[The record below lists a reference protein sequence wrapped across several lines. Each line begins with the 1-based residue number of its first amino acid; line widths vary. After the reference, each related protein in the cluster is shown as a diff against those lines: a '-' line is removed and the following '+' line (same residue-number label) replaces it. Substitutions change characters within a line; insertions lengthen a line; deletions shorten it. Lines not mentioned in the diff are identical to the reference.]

1 MGGWRFAASAG
12 AAALLASLSCAREPP
27 SEQAPPRAAAST
39 DVQVARAATP
49 ARAANRGDAA
59 FEAFSASVAK
69 AARVDEEAL
78 DPTEVQ
84 RRSDQL
90 RDYSEERAQALLN
103 QLDPEAR
110 PRVAG
115 PVGPAAFGNWS
126 PFWSRLVERAV
137 MIDDAAHFAPGASRR
152 ASAMR
157 ADLRSSQSASLSV
170 EGLYRLDRFVQHG
183 PGELAEHLLFARSR
197 GETGKRA
204 RAELTAIYTRA
215 LVGAPEAASADD
227 SCRRCV
233 LADQDLDKLLRNLRA
248 FETESQNLADAQCG
262 AWPELTAV
270 LGGTEPCREAFDLYV
285 SSLAGGDGLAE
296 QARSG
301 GPPDLTN
308 EPPARDAAYAR
319 FAAPIRDGCVG
330 EGVDDANRHPEI
342 ERCFAGELNRRM
354 AKLRT
359 RAARSH
365 LRFSAA
371 WATFQSDL
379 CEVEALIEKDSSM
392 FGADRSYRHCSWLA
406 PLRAAFVLDVWQR
419 DAVAELKAHVHW
431 REPWAQSKVLPGL
444 SRLQR
449 LAARP
454 ACPRTD
460 RPPKSCRTSAEP
472 ARSWTLVS
480 PAIDRL
486 EPDASKLAR
495 VTCDEWRGAAA
506 LFGAECRAK
515 LSRYYLSYAQNIG
528 KVTDLTASAR

>member
-1 MGGWRFAASAG
+1 MGRWRFAASAG
-12 AAALLASLSCAREPP
+12 AAALVASLSCAREPP
-27 SEQAPPRAAAST
+27 SEQVLPHAAGSA
-39 DVQVARAATP
+39 DVQVPRAATP
-49 ARAANRGDAA
+49 ARVATPGDAA
-59 FEAFSASVAK
+59 FEAFSARIAK

-90 RDYSEERAQALLN
+90 RDYSEQRAQALLN
-103 QLDPEAR
+103 QLEPEAR
-110 PRVAG
+110 PGVVG
-115 PVGPAAFGNWS
+115 PIGPAASGNWS
-126 PFWSRLVERAV
+126 PSWSRLVERAV
-137 MIDDAAHFAPGASRR
+137 VLDDAARFAPGASRR
-152 ASAMR
+152 ASTMR
-157 ADLRSSQSASLSV
+157 ADLRSSRFASLSV

-183 PGELAEHLLFARSR
+183 PGELAEHLLFARAR

-204 RAELTAIYTRA
+204 RAELTAIYARA
-215 LVGAPEAASADD
+215 LVSAPEAASADD

-233 LADQDLDKLLRNLRA
+233 LADQDLHQLLRNLRA
-248 FETESQNLADAQCG
+248 FETESRSLADAQCG
-262 AWPELTAV
+262 AWPELTGV
-270 LGGTEPCREAFDLYV
+270 LGGAEACRDAFDLYV
-285 SSLAGGDGLAE
+285 SSFAGGDGLAE
-296 QARSG
+296 QARG
-301 GPPDLTN
+301 GSPDLTN

-319 FAAPIRDGCVG
+319 FAGPIHDGCVG
-330 EGVDDANRHPEI
+330 DGMDDANRHPEI
-342 ERCFAGELNRRM
+342 ESCFAGELNRRM

-365 LRFSAA
+365 ARFSAA

-379 CEVEALIEKDSSM
+379 CEVEALIENDSSM

-419 DAVAELKAHVHW
+419 GAVAELKAHVHW
-431 REPWAQSKVLPGL
+431 REAWTRSKVLPGL
-444 SRLQR
+444 SQLQR

-460 RPPKSCRTSAEP
+460 RPPKSCRTSTEP
-472 ARSWTLVS
+472 ARSWARAT

-528 KVTDLTASAR
+528 KLTDLTASAR